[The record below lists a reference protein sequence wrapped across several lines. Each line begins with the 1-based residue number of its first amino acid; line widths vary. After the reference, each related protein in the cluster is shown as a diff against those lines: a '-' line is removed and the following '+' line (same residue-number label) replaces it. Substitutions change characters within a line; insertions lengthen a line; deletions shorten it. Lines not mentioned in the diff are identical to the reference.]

1 MVWKFAYLRKG
12 EIIMKET
19 IKTLIKGFD
28 VELFWC
34 PEVNE
39 IEKLISEKVIP
50 IEMAEGDISY
60 IDDFCLDHHNDLS
73 YLPAASITAL
83 QYYGKAVKDNTVRI
97 MVNHVDADSVV
108 CGLTIM
114 GLISKDILEAFNLD
128 IAILDVDPMSVK
140 AIELPYGKQI
150 QIWKNAMSS
159 VKQSGWA
166 YLYGMQLFIDIL
178 ENPNLYQRKMDAAE
192 EQERNRIEA
201 AIQDLKEGIFAYNG
215 KIVVIPES
223 NVFGFDVHYGRD
235 SYHSINSLQGWK
247 RCCVIARVPKSG
259 TVTIGCPNK
268 EVAEELFGN
277 GGLLNVFPKLP
288 KINNKSWGGR
298 ESIGGSPRGEI
309 FPKEL
314 LEEVLDIV
322 NGCRMIRI

>member
-1 MVWKFAYLRKG
+1 
-12 EIIMKET
+12 MKET
-19 IKTLIKGFD
+19 LQTLIKGID
-28 VELFWC
+28 IELHWR

-50 IEMAEGDISY
+50 IEMAEGNISY
-60 IDDFCLDHHNDLS
+60 VDDFCLDHHNDLS
-73 YLPAASITAL
+73 YMPAASITAL
-83 QYYGKAVKDNTVRI
+83 EYYGKAVRNNTARI

-114 GLISKDILEAFNLD
+114 GLVNKDILEVFNFNIAVLD
-128 IAILDVDPMSVK
+128 ADPMSVK
-140 AIELPYGKQI
+140 AIELTYGKQI

-178 ENPNLYQRKMDAAE
+178 ENPSLYQRKMDEAE
-192 EQERNRIEA
+192 EVERNRIET
-201 AIQDLKEGIFAYNG
+201 AIQDLKEGIFSHNG

-223 NVFGFDVHYGRD
+223 NVFGFDVHYERD
-235 SYHSINSLQGWK
+235 SHHSIDSLQGWK

-259 TVTIGCPNK
+259 AVTIGCPNK
-268 EVAEELFGN
+268 EVAEELFGS

-288 KINNKSWGGR
+288 KINDKSWGGR
-298 ESIGGSPRGEI
+298 ESVGGSSRGEI
-309 FPKEL
+309 FPREL

-322 NGCRMIRI
+322 DGCRIIRI